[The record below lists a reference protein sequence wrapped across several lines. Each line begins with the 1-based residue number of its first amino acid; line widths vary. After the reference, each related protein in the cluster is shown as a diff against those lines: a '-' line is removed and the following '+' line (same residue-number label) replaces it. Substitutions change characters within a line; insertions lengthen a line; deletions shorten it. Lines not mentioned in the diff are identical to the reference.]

1 MDSFLTLLG
10 LALRAKKLEVGE
22 IPVHTALAHRKA
34 KAVYLAADTAENT
47 ADKVR
52 RHLGETPCR
61 VLSVEKSRLGYALGR
76 ESCAL
81 VAVTDPGFAR
91 RLEEL
96 LPQEAQ
102 HQDGG
107 VVL

>member
-10 LALRAKKLEVGE
+10 LAMRAGKLEVGE
-22 IPVHTALAHRKA
+22 VPVHTALAHRKA
-34 KAVYLAADTAENT
+34 KTVYLAADTAENT
-47 ADKVR
+47 AEKVR
-52 RHLGETPCR
+52 RRLDETPCR
-61 VLSVEKSRLGYALGR
+61 VLPVEKSRLGYALGR

-96 LPQEAQ
+96 LPQPAQ

>member
-1 MDSFLTLLG
+1 MDRFLTLLG
-10 LALRAKKLEVGE
+10 LALRAKQVEVGE
-22 IPVHTALAHRKA
+22 VPVHTALAHGKV
-34 KAVYLAADTAENT
+34 KIVYLAADAAENT
-47 ADKVR
+47 VDKVR
-52 RHLGETPCR
+52 RHLGNTPCR
-61 VLSVEKSRLGYALGR
+61 YVSADKSRLGYALGR
-76 ESCAL
+76 KSCAL

-96 LPQEAQ
+96 LPRAAQ

>member
-1 MDSFLTLLG
+1 MDRFLTLLG

-22 IPVHTALAHRKA
+22 VPVHTALAHGKA
-34 KAVYLAADTAENT
+34 KAVYLAADAAENT

-52 RHLGETPCR
+52 RHLGNVPCY
-61 VLSVEKSRLGYALGR
+61 VLPADKSRLGAALGR
-76 ESCAL
+76 KSCAL
-81 VAVTDPGFAR
+81 AAITDPGFQR

-96 LPQEAQ
+96 LPQTAK

>member
-1 MDSFLTLLG
+1 MDKILTLLG

-22 IPVHTALAHRKA
+22 IPVHTALAHGKA
-34 KAVYLAADTAENT
+34 RMVCLASVAAENT

-52 RHLGETPCR
+52 RHLGNTPCYT
-61 VLSVEKSRLGYALGR
+61 LPADKSRLGYALGR
-76 ESCAL
+76 KSCAL

-96 LPQEAQ
+96 LPPAAQ

>member
-1 MDSFLTLLG
+1 MDRFLTLLG
-10 LALRAKKLEVGE
+10 LALRAKKVEVGE
-22 IPVHTALAHRKA
+22 VPVHAALAAHKA
-34 KAVYLAADTAENT
+34 KVIYLAQDAAENT

-52 RHLGETPCR
+52 RHLDQTPCR
-61 VLSVEKSRLGYALGR
+61 TLPVDKTRLGHALGR
-76 ESCAL
+76 RSCAL
-81 VAVTDPGFAR
+81 AAVTDPGFAR

-96 LPQEAQ
+96 ASEAAK

>member
-1 MDSFLTLLG
+1 MDRFLTLLG

-22 IPVHTALAHRKA
+22 IPVHTALAHGKA
-34 KAVYLAADTAENT
+34 KAVYLASDAAENT
-47 ADKVR
+47 NHKVR
-52 RHLGETPCR
+52 RLLGNTPCR
-61 VLSVEKSRLGYALGR
+61 VLPADKSRLGSALGR
-76 ESCAL
+76 KSCAL

-96 LPQEAQ
+96 LPETAK